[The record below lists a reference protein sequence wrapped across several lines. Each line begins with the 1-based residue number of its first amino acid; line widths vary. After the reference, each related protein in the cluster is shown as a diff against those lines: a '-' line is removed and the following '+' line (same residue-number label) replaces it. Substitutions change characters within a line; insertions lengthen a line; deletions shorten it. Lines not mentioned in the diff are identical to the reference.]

1 MRVTEIFF
9 SLQGEGTRA
18 GLPCVFV
25 RFTGCD
31 LRCVYCDTAYA
42 FQGGREMSQE
52 AILAEVARFPCKLVL
67 LTGGEPLLQRDL
79 PVLARQLLAR
89 GYEVTLETHGQR
101 PLDAV
106 PDGVVRIVDV
116 KTPDSGE
123 VTTDFGYLDRLAAR
137 DEVKF
142 VVSSEADFDWSREVV
157 RRHALEGR
165 VHLLFSPVW
174 GKVEPRDLAAWILS
188 SGLRGARL
196 SLQIHKVIW
205 GAETRGV

>member
-9 SLQGEGTRA
+9 SIQGEGTRA
-18 GLPCVFV
+18 GRPCAFV

-31 LRCVYCDTAYA
+31 LRCGYCDTAYA
-42 FQGGREMSQE
+42 FHGGAEMTRE

-67 LTGGEPLLQRDL
+67 LTGGEPLLQREL
-79 PVLARQLLAR
+79 PALARDLLER
-89 GYEVTLETHGQR
+89 GYEVTVETHGQR
-101 PLDAV
+101 PLDTLPAE
-106 PDGVVRIVDV
+106 VVRIADV
-116 KTPDSGE
+116 KTPESGE
-123 VTTDFGYLDRLAAR
+123 VATDLAWLDRLRPA

-142 VVSSEADFDWSREVV
+142 VVSSEADFTWSRDVV

-174 GKVEPRDLAAWILS
+174 GKVEPRQLAAWLLE
-188 SGLRGARL
+188 SGLQARL

-205 GAETRGV
+205 GEQRGV